1 MSSAFLLSTLVIS
14 LRPRLSYAIPSQF
27 DIEIHPEPPPQNTER
42 RRSSITKIFD
52 VIKKPFSTSSKKE
65 KEKDIPPALQEAI
78 DKMEQR
84 KQSTMKQMDEEG
96 RDTKR

>member
-1 MSSAFLLSTLVIS
+1 M
-14 LRPRLSYAIPSQF
+14 PYAIPSQF
-27 DIEIHPEPPPQNTER
+27 DIDTYLEPPLQNTER
-42 RRSSITKIFD
+42 RRSSITKIID
-52 VIKKPFSTSSKKE
+52 VIKKPFSSSSK

-84 KQSTMKQMDEEG
+84 KQNTMKQMDEEG